1 MTQYDDRVEAVRDKL
16 AAEAWGNQV
25 KDIHGFDSDTTSMWY
40 TDRED
45 GKVVDTR
52 FNNGSIRREIL
63 DTGEVVWLGEQVHR
77 SSLLD
82 SFYRAMADYRG

>member
-25 KDIHGFDSDTTSMWY
+25 KDIHGFDSNTTTVWY

-45 GKVVDTR
+45 GKVVDIR
-52 FNNGSIRREIL
+52 FNNGSIRREKL
-63 DTGEVVWLGEQVHR
+63 DTEEVVWLGEQVHR
-77 SSLLD
+77 SSLLED
-82 SFYRAMADYRG
+82 FYRAMADYRG

>member
-25 KDIHGFDSDTTSMWY
+25 KDIHGFDSNTTTMWY

-45 GKVVDTR
+45 GKVVDIR
-52 FNNGSIRREIL
+52 FNSGSIRREIL
-63 DTGEVVWLGEQVHR
+63 DTEEVVWLGEQVHR
-77 SSLLD
+77 SSLLED
-82 SFYRAMADYRG
+82 FYRAMADYRG